1 VKIAMV
7 AEPADLGWAQMVTG
21 DPLEAVTAHVLG
33 LSGALRALG
42 HDVVVHVRRADGAQ
56 PDRVPTA
63 SGAVL
68 SRLPAGP
75 ARPLPDEDRLR
86 VVPELSRRLAE
97 VWARERPDV
106 VHAHGWQA
114 GLATLAAVHLLPDRS
129 TRPLVVQTFHGL
141 ALGEGTPGGAPGR
154 SPSSASRSRRRLEA
168 AIARGV
174 DRLVALSAD
183 EVGHLV
189 TLGATRLAVEVV
201 PTGVDPGAYP
211 PAGVQAD
218 SGAPARLLVVS
229 GLAVEERVD
238 TAVRALRAV
247 PAAELLVV
255 GGPPAEGLAHHLD
268 ARRLQ
273 DLARRCRVADRVRL
287 LGAVPRRDLSALL
300 RTIDVLVRTDVHEP
314 SGRYVLEAMASGVP
328 VIGPPAGCLL
338 DAVVEGATGTLVPP
352 GDPGALAV
360 ALRELLGDP
369 VRREGYGLAAAE
381 RARVRYG
388 WDRVA
393 EETERAYAGPLVRR
407 SATAADAPAEH
418 AAAGGAVPT
427 GS

>member
-1 VKIAMV
+1 MV
-7 AEPADLGWAQMVTG
+7 VEPADQGWAHLLTG
-21 DPLEAVTAHVLG
+21 DPVEAVTAHVLG
-33 LSGALRALG
+33 LSGGLAARG
-42 HDVVVHVRRADGAQ
+42 HDVVVHIRRADGTQ

-63 SGAVL
+63 SGVVL
-68 SRLPAGP
+68 SRLLAGP
-75 ARPLPDEDRLR
+75 THPLPDEDRLR
-86 VVPELSRRLAE
+86 VVPELSRRLADA
-97 VWARERPDV
+97 WARERPDV

-114 GLATLAAVHLLPDRS
+114 GLATLAAVQLLPDRS
-129 TRPLVVQTFHGL
+129 TRPVVVQTFHGPT
-141 ALGEGTPGGAPGR
+141 LGRRADGRAPDR
-154 SPSSASRSRRRLEA
+154 SPSTASLSRRRLEA

-183 EVGHLV
+183 EVDRLL

-201 PTGVDPGAYP
+201 PTGVDPATYP
-211 PAGVQAD
+211 PARARAD

-229 GLAVEERVD
+229 GLAVEERTD

-273 DLARRCRVADRVRL
+273 DVARRCRVPDRVRL
-287 LGAVPRRDLSALL
+287 LGAVPRRDLPALL
-300 RTIDVLVRTDVHEP
+300 RATDVLVSTDVHEP

-328 VIGPPAGCLL
+328 VIGPAAGCVL

-352 GDPGALAV
+352 GDPGALAI
-360 ALRELLGDP
+360 ALRELLSDP

-407 SATAADAPAEH
+407 SATAAAAPAEP
-418 AAAGGAVPT
+418 AATGGAVPT